1 MTQPKL
7 HARTALLVLTAL
19 NLLNYADRN
28 VLFAVQPL
36 VQVEFHVSKAQI
48 GYLTSAFLGF
58 YMVAA
63 PFVGPLADRYSRK
76 LIIGLGAIFWS
87 ALTLLTAVTH
97 TYAELLIRHTL
108 VGIGEA
114 TFVTIAPTF
123 VADLFAEEKRGRIL
137 GVFYLAIPV
146 GSAAGYL
153 LGGNLGAHYGW
164 RFPFYIAAAPG
175 FLLAIAVL
183 FLKEPERGQF
193 DSLKEPPEDLPKKVL
208 TGSRLTRLYMTVYL
222 DLKRIY
228 VSVLR
233 NPAFLTA
240 TLGMAAM
247 TFSLGGI
254 QVWMPQFLY
263 SERHYSLARA
273 NFVFG
278 IIIVVDGVVAALAGG
293 WLGDYLL
300 PRMKSSYYL
309 VSAASMALGV
319 PVMIVALFAKGHAMA
334 PAIAVAAFFLLLNTS
349 PLNAALINSVGPH
362 IRATAIAANIF
373 IIHILGDVP
382 SPTMMGWV
390 ADRHSLQ
397 AAFVLPV
404 IAMVISS
411 AILFYGM
418 RFAPA
423 LRVDG
428 GPAVS
433 PELSGASSL
442 AE

>member
-1 MTQPKL
+1 MTPTKV
-7 HARTALLVLTAL
+7 HPRTALVVLTAL
-19 NLLNYADRN
+19 NLLNYVDRN

-36 VQVEFHVSKAQI
+36 VQDEFHLTKTQV

-58 YMVAA
+58 YMIAA

-76 LIIGLGAIFWS
+76 LIIVLGAIFWS
-87 ALTLLTAVTH
+87 GLTLLTAVTH
-97 TYAELLIRHTL
+97 TYTELLVRHTL

-114 TFVTIAPTF
+114 SFVTIAPTF

-153 LGGNLGAHYGW
+153 LGGYLSPHYGW

-175 FLLAIAVL
+175 FLLALAVL

-193 DSLKEPPEDLPKKVL
+193 DSLQETPERGTILGL
-208 TGSRLTRLYMTVYL
+208 T
-222 DLKRIY
+222 
-228 VSVLR
+228 R

-263 SERHYSLARA
+263 SERHYTLEAA
-273 NFVFG
+273 NLTFG
-278 IIIVVDGVVAALAGG
+278 IIIVVDGIVASLAGG

-300 PRMKSSYYL
+300 PRWKSSYYL
-309 VSAASMALGV
+309 VSAVSMGIGV
-319 PVMIVALFAKGHAMA
+319 PVMMVALFAQGRAMV
-334 PAIAVAAFFLLLNTS
+334 PAIALSAFFLLLNTS
-349 PLNAALINSVGPH
+349 PLNAALINSVGAH
-362 IRATAIAANIF
+362 IRATAIAVNIF

-390 ADRHSLQ
+390 ADKRSLQ
-397 AAFVLPV
+397 SAFILPV

-411 AILFYGM
+411 VILFYGM
-418 RFAPA
+418 RFAPG
-423 LRVDG
+423 LRVG
-428 GPAVS
+428 GEASAS
-433 PELSGASSL
+433 PEHSGACS
-442 AE
+442 

>member
-1 MTQPKL
+1 MAAAEGASKVNSGHAIFAEPVAQQDLQP
-7 HARTALLVLTAL
+7 RTALIILTAL

-36 VQVEFHVSKAQI
+36 VQDEFHLSNAQI

-58 YMVAA
+58 YMIAA

-76 LIIGLGAIFWS
+76 LIIVLGALFWS
-87 ALTLLTAVTH
+87 GLTLLTAVTH
-97 TYAELLIRHTL
+97 TYTELLIRHTL

-123 VADLFAEEKRGRIL
+123 VADLFSEEKRGRIL

-153 LGGNLGAHYGW
+153 LGGHLAPHHGW

-175 FLLAIAVL
+175 FVLALAVM

-193 DSLKEPPEDLPKKVL
+193 DSNKNAR
-208 TGSRLTRLYMTVYL
+208 GRGTVFGL
-222 DLKRIY
+222 F
-228 VSVLR
+228 R
-233 NPAFLTA
+233 NPAFLTS

-254 QVWMPQFLY
+254 QVWMPKFLF
-263 SERHYSLARA
+263 SERGYTLEAA
-273 NFVFG
+273 NFAFG
-278 IIIVVDGVVAALAGG
+278 IIIVVDGILSALAGG

-300 PRMKSSYYL
+300 PRMKSSYYF
-309 VSAASMALGV
+309 VSAVSMLLGV
-319 PVMIVALFAKGHAMA
+319 PVMIVALFAKGPAMI
-334 PAIAVAAFFLLLNTS
+334 PAIAVAAFFLLFNTA
-349 PLNAALINSVGPH
+349 PLNAAVINSVGAN
-362 IRATAIAANIF
+362 IRATALAVNIF

-390 ADRHSLQ
+390 ADKRSLQ
-397 AAFVLPV
+397 SSFVLPI
-404 IAMVISS
+404 IAMGVSS

-418 RFAPA
+418 KFAPPVA
-423 LRVDG
+423 FDAG
-428 GPAVS
+428 SDTKGKTQA
-433 PELSGASSL
+433 G
-442 AE
+442 

>member
-1 MTQPKL
+1 MSLVVDDFPRRVIVARRVSQNHLQPK
-7 HARTALLVLTAL
+7 TALIVLTAL

-36 VQVEFHVSKAQI
+36 VQDEFHISKQQI

-58 YMVAA
+58 YMIAA

-76 LIIGLGAIFWS
+76 LIIVLGAFFWS
-87 ALTLLTAVTH
+87 GLTLLTAVTH
-97 TYAELLIRHTL
+97 TYTELLIRHTL
-108 VGIGEA
+108 VGVGEA

-123 VADLFAEEKRGRIL
+123 VSDLFHENIRGRIL

-153 LGGNLGAHYGW
+153 LGGYLAPTHGW

-193 DSLKEPPEDLPKKVL
+193 DSLKETPERGTILGLAK
-208 TGSRLTRLYMTVYL
+208 
-222 DLKRIY
+222 
-228 VSVLR
+228 
-233 NPAFLTA
+233 NPAFLTS

-254 QVWMPQFLY
+254 QVWIPQFLY
-263 SERHYSLARA
+263 SERGYTLERA
-273 NFVFG
+273 NLLFG
-278 IIIVVDGVVAALAGG
+278 MIIVVDGILAALAGG

-300 PRMKSSYYL
+300 PRMKSSYYF
-309 VSAASMALGV
+309 VSAASMLLGI
-319 PVMIVALFAKGHAMA
+319 PVMTIALFNRGPLMI
-334 PAIAVAAFFLLLNTS
+334 PAIGVAAFFLLLNTA
-349 PLNAALINSVGPH
+349 PLNAAVINSVDAH
-362 IRATAIAANIF
+362 IRASALAVNIF
-373 IIHILGDVP
+373 IIHLLGDVP

-390 ADRHSLQ
+390 ADRRNLQ
-397 AAFVLPV
+397 AAFILPI
-404 IAMVISS
+404 IAMGISS

-418 RFAPA
+418 KFAPTMA
-423 LRVDG
+423 LDSH
-428 GPAVS
+428 AD
-433 PELSGASSL
+433 L
-442 AE
+442 ATAGKT

>member
-1 MTQPKL
+1 VAKTDLDP
-7 HARTALLVLTAL
+7 RTALIVLTAL
-19 NLLNYADRN
+19 NLLNYVDRN

-36 VQVEFHVSKAQI
+36 IQSEFHVTNLQI
-48 GYLTSAFLGF
+48 GYLTTAFLGF
-58 YMVAA
+58 YTIAA

-76 LIIGLGAIFWS
+76 LIIVVGAVFWS
-87 ALTLLTAVTH
+87 GLTLLTAVTH
-97 TYAELLIRHTL
+97 TYAELLVRHTL

-123 VADLFAEEKRGRIL
+123 VADLFAEERRGRIL

-153 LGGNLGAHYGW
+153 LGGHLAPEHGW

-175 FLLAIAVL
+175 FLLALAVL

-193 DSLKEPPEDLPKKVL
+193 DSLTETPE
-208 TGSRLTRLYMTVYL
+208 RA
-222 DLKRIY
+222 
-228 VSVLR
+228 SVLGLFR

-247 TFSLGGI
+247 TFSMGGI

-263 SERHYSLARA
+263 SERHYTLAAA
-273 NFVFG
+273 NFTFG
-278 IIIVVDGVVAALAGG
+278 IIVVVDGILASLAGG
-293 WLGDYLL
+293 WFGDYLL

-309 VSAASMALGV
+309 ISAASMGLGV
-319 PVMIVALFAKGHAMA
+319 PFMIVALFVKGRVMV

-349 PLNAALINSVGPH
+349 PLNAAVINSVGAH
-362 IRATAIAANIF
+362 IRGTALAVNIF
-373 IIHILGDVP
+373 IIHLLGDVP

-390 ADRHSLQ
+390 ADRRSLQ

-423 LRVDG
+423 VRLDG
-428 GPAVS
+428 EKP
-433 PELSGASSL
+433 LNR
-442 AE
+442 

>member
-7 HARTALLVLTAL
+7 HARHARSALLVLTAL
-19 NLLNYADRN
+19 NLLNYVDRN

-36 VQVEFHVSKAQI
+36 IQDEFHVSKVQI
-48 GYLTSAFLGF
+48 GYLTSAFLAF
-58 YMVAA
+58 YMIAA
-63 PFVGPLADRYSRK
+63 PFIGPLADRYSRK

-87 ALTLLTAVTH
+87 GLTLLTAFTH
-97 TYAELLIRHTL
+97 TYSELLIRHTL

-137 GVFYLAIPV
+137 GVFYLALPV

-153 LGGNLGAHYGW
+153 LGGNLGPHYGW

-183 FLKEPERGQF
+183 FLTEPERGQF
-193 DSLKEPPEDLPKKVL
+193 DSVKETPD
-208 TGSRLTRLYMTVYL
+208 RATVASL
-222 DLKRIY
+222 AG
-228 VSVLR
+228 

-263 SERHYSLARA
+263 SERHYSLAEA
-273 NFVFG
+273 NFLFG
-278 IIIVVDGVVAALAGG
+278 IIIVVDGILAALAGG

-300 PRMKSSYYL
+300 RRTKGSYYL

-319 PVMIVALFAKGHAMA
+319 PVMIVALFAKGSAMV
-334 PAIAVAAFFLLLNTS
+334 PAIALAAFFLLLNTS
-349 PLNAALINSVGPH
+349 PLNAAVINSVGAP
-362 IRATAIAANIF
+362 IRVTAIAANIF
-373 IIHILGDVP
+373 VIHILGDVP

-390 ADRHSLQ
+390 ADRRSLQ
-397 AAFVLPV
+397 VAFILPV
-404 IAMVISS
+404 IAMIISS

-418 RFAPA
+418 RFAPE
-423 LRVDG
+423 LRLSEQSTTSQLPG
-428 GPAVS
+428 VS
-433 PELSGASSL
+433 S
-442 AE
+442 